1 MNALRLD
8 VKAEK
13 PLVLVT
19 GGAGFIGS
27 HTVERLLELGI
38 PVRCLDNLSSGK
50 LSNLDLGNPLLEFVE
65 GDVRD
70 QPLVNRVM
78 SGITHVV
85 HLGAQVFVTASV
97 EDPPASAS
105 HNIMGFVNVLDAAR
119 KAGVKRLVYAS
130 SAAVYGT
137 PAELPLKE
145 TAPLA
150 PLSPYGLEKRINED
164 YAVLF
169 GKLFGCS
176 SLGLRFFNVFGLRQ
190 DPSSPYSGVI
200 SRFVEQMIGR
210 HPITLYGSGEQTR
223 DFIYVSDV
231 AGAIATA
238 LASRCTGV
246 CNVGRGEPV
255 SLLQLVDTLA
265 EIAGYRPQV
274 SRMPPRQGDIQHSF
288 CDSGL
293 LRKELGVIPAVG
305 FAEGLKRLYDV
316 ELQAKREVLK

>member
-1 MNALRLD
+1 MDMNAERS
-8 VKAEK
+8 
-13 PLVLVT
+13 LVLVT

-27 HTVERLLELGI
+27 HTVERLLGLGI

-50 LSNLDLGNPLLEFVE
+50 LSNLDLANPLLEFVE

-70 QPLVNRVM
+70 RSQVGRVM

-85 HLGAQVFVTASV
+85 HLAAQVFVAASV

-164 YAVLF
+164 YAAMF
-169 GKLFGCS
+169 HKLFGFS

-200 SRFVEQMIGR
+200 SRFVQQMIGR

-223 DFIYVSDV
+223 DFIYVGDV
-231 AGAIATA
+231 AGVTATA
-238 LASRCTGV
+238 LVSGCTGV
-246 CNVGRGEPV
+246 RNVGRGEPV
-255 SLLQLVDTLA
+255 SLLQLIDTLA
-265 EIAGYRPQV
+265 EIAGYRPEV
-274 SRMPPRQGDIQHSF
+274 SHLPQPQGDIQHSF
-288 CDSGL
+288 CDPSL
-293 LRKELGVIPAVG
+293 LRKDLKLIPAIG
-305 FAEGLKRLYDV
+305 LAEGLKQLYHV
-316 ELQAKREVLK
+316 EFQAKH

>member
-1 MNALRLD
+1 MD
-8 VKAEK
+8 MKAEK
-13 PLVLVT
+13 TLVLVT

-27 HTVERLLELGI
+27 HTVERLLGLCI
-38 PVRCLDNLSSGK
+38 PVRCLDNLSRGK
-50 LSNLDLGNPLLEFVE
+50 LSNLDLANPLLEFVE

-70 QPLVNRVM
+70 QLLVGRVM

-85 HLGAQVFVTASV
+85 HLAAQVFVAVSV

-130 SAAVYGT
+130 SAAVYGA

-164 YAVLF
+164 YAAMF
-169 GKLFGCS
+169 NKLFGFS

-190 DPSSPYSGVI
+190 DPSSPYCGVI
-200 SRFVEQMIGR
+200 SRFVQQIIGR
-210 HPITLYGSGEQTR
+210 HPIILYGSGEQTR

-238 LASRCTGV
+238 LVSCYTGV

-255 SLLQLVDTLA
+255 SLLQLIDTLA
-265 EIAGYRPQV
+265 EIAGYCPEV
-274 SRMPPRQGDIQHSF
+274 SHRPPRQGDIQRSF
-288 CDSGL
+288 CDPGL

-305 FAEGLKRLYDV
+305 FAEGLKLLYHV
-316 ELQAKREVLK
+316 ER

>member
-1 MNALRLD
+1 M
-8 VKAEK
+8 KAEK
-13 PLVLVT
+13 TLVLVT

-27 HTVERLLELGI
+27 HSVERLLELGI

-50 LSNLDLGNPLLEFVE
+50 LSNLDLGNRLLEFVE

-70 QPLVNRVM
+70 RSLVGRVM

-85 HLGAQVFVTASV
+85 HLAAQVFVATSV

-145 TAPLA
+145 TATLA

-164 YAVLF
+164 YAAMF
-169 GKLFGCS
+169 DKLFGFS

-223 DFIYVSDV
+223 DFIYVGDV
-231 AGAIATA
+231 AGVIATA
-238 LASRCTGV
+238 LVSSCTGV
-246 CNVGRGEPV
+246 RNVGRGEPV
-255 SLLQLVDTLA
+255 SLLQLIDTLA
-265 EIAGYRPQV
+265 EIAGYRPEV
-274 SRMPPRQGDIQHSF
+274 SHQPPRQGDIQHSF
-288 CDSGL
+288 CDPGL
-293 LRKELGVIPAVG
+293 LRKELGVSPAVG
-305 FAEGLKRLYDV
+305 LAEGLKLLYDV
-316 ELQAKREVLK
+316 ER